1 MVCLENDT
9 IKEMQMKEGE
19 LINQPSFLTKTR
31 LTNKDFLLSHL
42 ERNFL
47 SKLTLEERI
56 FLFAFCF
63 GKNLKSYK
71 TEDRFS
77 LHEATKLA
85 ILVFLTKKTSN
96 DQRKKE
102 QKTTKLGEY
111 CLTNKEN

>member
-77 LHEATKLA
+77 LHEATKLV
-85 ILVFLTKKTSN
+85 ILVFLIQNTTN
-96 DQRKKE
+96 NQRKKT
-102 QKTTKLGEY
+102 KTTKLGIHY
-111 CLTNKEN
+111 LTNK